1 MADKPE
7 KKPGDGQGEKPAGG
21 WFARRRARPG
31 SGEAVKAEVAPPPPK
46 RKRRAGLVSLFSGA
60 LTALVVVLAVVFAGL
75 AISNREFSVP
85 GPLATD
91 KVVIIERGSTTEDIV
106 ETLSR
111 EGVVNRSGLL
121 WAALLWRDITSKF
134 GSAETANRRA
144 KSGEY
149 LFRQNASMA
158 EVLDI
163 ITSGRSIQ
171 HAITIPEGL
180 TSEQIVER
188 LKESELL
195 VGDVA
200 TVPPEGSLL
209 PDTYRINRG
218 TSREALLARMAAEQ
232 RRVLNEIWNRR
243 AKDLPLRSP
252 RELVTLASIVEKETG
267 RADERPRVASVF
279 YNRLEKRMRLQSDP
293 TIIYGIVGGKGTLG
307 RPISRSD
314 IDRPTAYNTYT
325 IPALPP
331 GPIANP
337 GRAAMEATANPSRT
351 RDIYFVA
358 DGTGGHA
365 FAETLE
371 QHNRNVSRWR
381 QIEAQQR
388 QLREQPAPAAPGL
401 QPVPAAPAAPG
412 SDRTQA
418 PALSPATG
426 FAQPSRRIDEANP
439 ANRDVVGSVPA
450 APPAASAPANPP
462 RPAAG
467 TTPLRPAVTPR
478 DPLLERNY
486 DLTTPKVVPSLN

>member
-1 MADKPE
+1 M
-7 KKPGDGQGEKPAGG
+7 
-21 WFARRRARPG
+21 
-31 SGEAVKAEVAPPPPK
+31 S
-46 RKRRAGLVSLFSGA
+46 
-60 LTALVVVLAVVFAGL
+60 
-75 AISNREFSVP
+75 
-85 GPLATD
+85 
-91 KVVIIERGSTTEDIV
+91 
-106 ETLSR
+106 
-111 EGVVNRSGLL
+111 
-121 WAALLWRDITSKF
+121 
-134 GSAETANRRA
+134 
-144 KSGEY
+144 
-149 LFRQNASMA
+149 
-158 EVLDI
+158 EVLDV

-180 TSEQIVER
+180 TSEQIIER
-188 LKESELL
+188 LKENELL
-195 VGDVA
+195 VGEVI
-200 TVPPEGSLL
+200 TVPVEGSLL

-243 AKDLPLRSP
+243 AKDLPLRNP

-293 TIIYGIVGGKGTLG
+293 TIIYGVVGGKGTLG
-307 RPISRSD
+307 RPITRAD

-371 QHNRNVSRWR
+371 QHNRNVARWR

-388 QLREQPAPAAPGL
+388 QLREAPPAAAPGL
-401 QPVPAAPAAPG
+401 QPVPAAPDAPQPG
-412 SDRTQA
+412 STNRTQV
-418 PALSPATG
+418 PALNSAPSNG
-426 FAQPSRRIDEANP
+426 FAQPARRLDEANP
-439 ANRDVVGSVPA
+439 AARDIVGTVPA
-450 APPAASAPANPP
+450 TPP

-467 TTPLRPAVTPR
+467 ATPRASQPAVR
-478 DPLLERNY
+478 DPLQERNY

>member
-1 MADKPE
+1 MTGAPNPKPE
-7 KKPGDGQGEKPAGG
+7 KAKPEAEKAG
-21 WFARRRARPG
+21 WFARKRTRPG
-31 SGEAVKAEVAPPPPK
+31 SGEAVKAEPAPPPPK
-46 RKRRAGLVSLFSGA
+46 KKNRRMGLSGLFSGI
-60 LTALVVVLAVVFAGL
+60 LTAAVFMLAGL
-75 AISNREFSVP
+75 FALVAVANREFAVR

-91 KVVIIERGSTTEDIV
+91 KVVIIERGASTEDIV

-111 EGVVNRSGLL
+111 EGVINRPSFL

-134 GSAETANRRA
+134 GTDGASRRA

-149 LFRQNASMA
+149 LFKQASTMT
-158 EVLDI
+158 EVIEI
-163 ITSGRSIQ
+163 ITTGRSIQ

-188 LKESELL
+188 IRENDLL
-195 VGDVA
+195 TGDI
-200 TVPPEGSLL
+200 TTIPQEGSLL

-232 RRVLNEIWNRR
+232 RRVLNDVWNRR

-279 YNRLEKRMRLQSDP
+279 FNRLEKKMRLQSDP

-314 IDRPTAYNTYT
+314 IDRPTPYNTYT

-351 RDIYFVA
+351 RDVYFVA

-365 FAETLE
+365 FAETLD
-371 QHNRNVSRWR
+371 QHNRNVARWR
-381 QIEAQQR
+381 QIEAQR
-388 QLREQPAPAAPGL
+388 NAQPATPGL
-401 QPVPAAPAAPG
+401 QPVPAAPAAPPSTG
-412 SDRTQA
+412 DRTQA
-418 PALSPATG
+418 PLPAPFAATNAAPSPSASG
-426 FAQPSRRIDEANP
+426 FAQPARRQDGTNPLQPPAQREAVGSIPAPRANP
-439 ANRDVVGSVPA
+439 A
-450 APPAASAPANPP
+450 
-462 RPAAG
+462 
-467 TTPLRPAVTPR
+467 
-478 DPLLERNY
+478 DPLQDRTY
-486 DLTTPKVVPSLN
+486 DLSTPKVIPRLN